1 MIKKNIVSPKT
12 KIVRLVPVGK
22 KNQLQ
27 QLAEEDYHVI
37 SERILCLSK
46 KQKSVLFAGSGSGAL
61 PITIPVNIAIQ
72 LAEKGKNCLLIDLDL
87 RRDAIAQVFEISNE
101 QINQHL
107 MPRAIK
113 TNFQNL
119 LIFPASH
126 FIRTRLMNVAKVV
139 DAAVEKMDIVLI
151 NAPAIRTSPDR
162 GQILAAAQLC
172 CLFSKDTAE
181 SEEMLRLARGSASVL
196 IGNVQIITDP
206 GQHSSDSA
214 APVDLPKTT
223 V

>member
-101 QINQHL
+101 QINQSL
-107 MPRAIK
+107 MPKAIK
-113 TNFQNL
+113 THFPNL
-119 LIFPASH
+119 LIWPGRH
-126 FIRTRLMNVAKVV
+126 FIRTRLMNIVEVV
-139 DAAVEKMDIVLI
+139 DAACKSMDIILI
-151 NAPAIRTSPDR
+151 NAPTFLTGLDR
-162 GQILAAAQLC
+162 GQILAAGQAC
-172 CLFSKDTAE
+172 CIFSGNNAE
-181 SEEMLRLARGSASVL
+181 AEEMLRLVKDSQCAL
-196 IGNVQIITDP
+196 IGNIRIAL
-206 GQHSSDSA
+206 SSEHYSDNNNI
-214 APVDLPKTT
+214 PVDFPKTT
-223 V
+223 A